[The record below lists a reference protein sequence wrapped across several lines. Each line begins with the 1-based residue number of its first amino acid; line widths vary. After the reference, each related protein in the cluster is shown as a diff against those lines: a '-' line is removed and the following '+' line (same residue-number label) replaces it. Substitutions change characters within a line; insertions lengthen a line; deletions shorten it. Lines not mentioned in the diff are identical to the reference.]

1 MKALARGRQ
10 GALERSKTS
19 GRDKKVKLLP
29 VSISREAWISEEW
42 LEAGAK
48 LLQTPELGFERDYL
62 LPLPNGDLSGSCGL
76 RAEYADALGLTR
88 QLWCTLECPG
98 TEEALMLPEAALF
111 WSEHSD
117 RAGFA
122 SWLPE
127 AS

>member
-62 LPLPNGDLSGSCGL
+62 LPLP
-76 RAEYADALGLTR
+76 ADFLI
-88 QLWCTLECPG
+88 
-98 TEEALMLPEAALF
+98 
-111 WSEHSD
+111 
-117 RAGFA
+117 
-122 SWLPE
+122 
-127 AS
+127 